1 MEMHLIAYLQ
11 TLFSKNRIK
20 CVKLVILF
28 LKKMK
33 FIFLVVFLFARF
45 GDSALVVVSC
55 SVDGSE
61 EFLEAVDCQSLLHG
75 CHFQYVTISGRNVK
89 LVDSL
94 SHSDIHNSIELCL

>member
-1 MEMHLIAYLQ
+1 
-11 TLFSKNRIK
+11 
-20 CVKLVILF
+20 
-28 LKKMK
+28 MK